1 MFCPYCGASGLGSD
15 GICQACGQQVRAS
28 SVELELT
35 PADEET
41 GDSCPNC
48 GSPLGADENFCGQC
62 GTRVSLES
70 DDDSSATD
78 IAGVWGSGPPK
89 TSARR
94 LSSEPRQQGLDW
106 NDEQTE
112 DFNAPTE
119 SMRRASYPRAPL
131 RPASSG
137 SPFNQIGG
145 QRATAGLRMTGKTLA
160 APPRSQAALL
170 ISLLCFLASFL
181 SGAAAIWLAAAR

>member
-78 IAGVWGSGPPK
+78 VAGAWGSGPPK
-89 TSARR
+89 ISARR
-94 LSSEPRQQGLDW
+94 LSSEPRQQSLDW
-106 NDEQTE
+106 NDEPTE
-112 DFNAPTE
+112 DTNAPTE
-119 SMRRASYPRAPL
+119 LMRRASYPRGPL
-131 RPASSG
+131 RNASG
-137 SPFNQIGG
+137 SGPFNKIGS
-145 QRATAGLRMTGKTLA
+145 QRATAGLRLPGK
-160 APPRSQAALL
+160 PPVMPSRSQAALL

-181 SGAAAIWLAAAR
+181 SGAAAIWLAVAR